1 MPDMEYSL
9 SYLCQN
15 LERYIRDY
23 ERSFPGLSKSL
34 ALLSSATL
42 GSADGGASCE
52 RQSLPSVVLLESL
65 SRPLAIR
72 KAAEEKLEACQSLA
86 SAMAEDARRGLVEA
100 CFSSSSSSSADG
112 TRHLA
117 LRAMTSLLRIWGSTS
132 ESESDRVKKWPPPF
146 KSAVE
151 WACDRAA
158 SDDVARRFLASVLDA
173 KGVARRCLPK
183 KVGSKVWAKAVAK
196 EGSHSTSS
204 SFPSGEEL
212 FSAALRRAEEEGELA
227 EILRETRKGD
237 PVSNK
242 KNPRNSLYVAH
253 YLFLYNF
260 FRTTTTLSPSPSAS
274 AAPWRLRRL
283 PKRSPPTS
291 GGPTS
296 SPSCRGC
303 RGRRCGGGGKQR
315 RTRGGESGGCSG

>member
-100 CFSSSSSSSADG
+100 CFSSSSSSSTDG

-158 SDDVARRFLASVLDA
+158 FDDVARRFLASVLDA

-183 KVGSKVWAKAVAK
+183 KVGSKVWAKAVVAK

-212 FSAALRRAEEEGELA
+212 FSAALRRAEEEGELE

-237 PVSNK
+237 PVSYK
-242 KNPRNSLYVAH
+242 KPLEIPFILHILYFC
-253 YLFLYNF
+253 LFF
-260 FRTTTTLSPSPSAS
+260 
-274 AAPWRLRRL
+274 
-283 PKRSPPTS
+283 
-291 GGPTS
+291 
-296 SPSCRGC
+296 
-303 RGRRCGGGGKQR
+303 
-315 RTRGGESGGCSG
+315 